1 MLDIPEKLVKLRTQL
16 PENGNP
22 NVISRTG
29 KFLRLLLGRMSICH
43 KSNATLGRGTI
54 VTNKLVFSEIAVKKS
69 DHTLI

>member
-29 KFLRLLLGRMSICH
+29 IFLRLLGRMSICH